1 LNEDLVK
8 TQESE
13 ILINKL
19 DYVDIVESLVFLN
32 DSYTT
37 KLEYDLSL
45 LDTIVDMLT
54 LHSDKVVLEQ

>member
-1 LNEDLVK
+1 
-8 TQESE
+8 
-13 ILINKL
+13 
-19 DYVDIVESLVFLN
+19 LVFLN